1 MSRRRLA
8 GLATV
13 LALTSPVVAV
23 ATANP
28 ALAATSLGQR
38 AVSEAARHYK
48 APYAY
53 GSAGPSRFDCS
64 GLTMFVF
71 KRLGRTLPHSSA
83 SQYNA
88 AGVKHV
94 TRAQLATGDLVFTIR
109 EGKIRHVGIYAGNNE
124 MWAATQS
131 GDVVRKQS
139 LSGRQLVFG
148 RVS

>member
-1 MSRRRLA
+1 MSRHRLA
-8 GLATV
+8 ALATV
-13 LALTSPVVAV
+13 LAFAAPATSV

-28 ALAATSLGQR
+28 AEAATSLGQR

-48 APYAY
+48 APYEY

-71 KRLGRTLPHSSA
+71 KRLGRTLPHSSG

-94 TRAQLATGDLVFTIR
+94 TRAQLAPGDLVFTIR
-109 EGKIRHVGIYAGNNE
+109 DGKIRHVGIYAGNNE

>member
-1 MSRRRLA
+1 MNRRLVA
-8 GLATV
+8 LATTFV
-13 LALTSPVVAV
+13 LISPVGAV
-23 ATANP
+23 ALAGP
-28 ALAATSLGQR
+28 ADAATSLGQR

-48 APYAY
+48 APYEY

-64 GLTMFVF
+64 GLTSYVF
-71 KRLGRTLPHSSA
+71 KRFGRTLPHSSA

-88 AGVKHV
+88 SGVNHV
-94 TRAQLATGDLVFTIR
+94 SRSQLAAGDLVFTIR
-109 EGKIRHVGIYAGNNE
+109 DGKIRHVGIYAGNNE

-139 LSGRQLVFG
+139 LSRRQLVFG